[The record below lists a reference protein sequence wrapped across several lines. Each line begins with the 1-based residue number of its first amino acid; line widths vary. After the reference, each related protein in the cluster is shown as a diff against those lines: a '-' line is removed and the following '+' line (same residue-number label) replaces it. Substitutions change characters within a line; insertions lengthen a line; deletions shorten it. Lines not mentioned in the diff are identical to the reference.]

1 MALAGII
8 GKGSPDLVRFWGEP
22 PLVREPDTLIFGLVR
37 LDPAEQEF
45 LARSPMRHVF
55 AADIQAKGLPKAA
68 HDALGQLHA
77 DTREF
82 MLHLDLDVISQEEF
96 PATNVPGGGG
106 MTLGEVQASLEEFA
120 KHKNLLGLD
129 VAQYNPDRDPDGAGA
144 RKIVDLLAS
153 VLSARLAALT
163 PVAPL
168 AAEETPSATA

>member
-1 MALAGII
+1 
-8 GKGSPDLVRFWGEP
+8 
-22 PLVREPDTLIFGLVR
+22 
-37 LDPAEQEF
+37 
-45 LARSPMRHVF
+45 MRHVF

>member
-1 MALAGII
+1 
-8 GKGSPDLVRFWGEP
+8 
-22 PLVREPDTLIFGLVR
+22 
-37 LDPAEQEF
+37 
-45 LARSPMRHVF
+45 
-55 AADIQAKGLPKAA
+55 
-68 HDALGQLHA
+68 
-77 DTREF
+77 
-82 MLHLDLDVISQEEF
+82 
-96 PATNVPGGGG
+96 